1 MQRTPL
7 KAALTVVGALAL
19 VGSTFTG
26 TAVATGSHGGHHA
39 KAERSTWT
47 EDNDRNDGGTPNDV
61 ADAGDDRRPSG
72 KDRSVEHGRSGN
84 QGRATS
90 DPDGVSNGGADKPNG
105 PGGIDKAD
113 QDGNNGCGND
123 DDFEDDNNGNCGKAH
138 RKAAEASK
146 PAKQRCACGEAKPA
160 AKPAEVEHGTT
171 SCDRRNDERAQ
182 RAVRA
187 ELRQPKPVEAKPV
200 PAKPAAVEV
209 HHVAKPAEVEHGT
222 TSCDRR
228 NDERAQRAVRVE
240 RQAPVAAAKPVEV
253 ASSARAA
260 ALAPRTTTSAA
271 ARPATV
277 PTCPAGASAEE
288 AMLAGCKAAGARSA
302 VPGEVLGEHAVA
314 AAATAG
320 PTVTSIPGEVL
331 AASAVAAPASTGNGS
346 GGGNV
351 IANAIGGI
359 LAFTGANLLVLL
371 AAALLTLLVG
381 WLLLQADRKRSA
393 D

>member
-187 ELRQPKPVEAKPV
+187 EQ
-200 PAKPAAVEV
+200 
-209 HHVAKPAEVEHGT
+209 
-222 TSCDRR
+222 
-228 NDERAQRAVRVE
+228 
-240 RQAPVAAAKPVEV
+240 QAPVAAAKPVEV

-260 ALAPRTTTSAA
+260 ARPALAPRTTASAT
-271 ARPATV
+271 ARTATV

-393 D
+393 N